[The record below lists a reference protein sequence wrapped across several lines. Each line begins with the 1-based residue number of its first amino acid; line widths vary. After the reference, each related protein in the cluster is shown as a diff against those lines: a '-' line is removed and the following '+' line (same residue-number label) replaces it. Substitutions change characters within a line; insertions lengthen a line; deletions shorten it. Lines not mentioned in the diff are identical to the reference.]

1 MVQEEEESTTW
12 LQHPGDLGDGRIDVL
27 DVLEHEA
34 RHRDVERCVAEG
46 QRGSTTPKVRRA
58 AAAAPSHLDLVPRR
72 VDSDDTSAEA
82 CGQARNLPLTG
93 SDVQDP
99 PRPAQMGGRE
109 REDLLLVLWIDAF
122 GEACLPPVRVLL
134 PEVVG
139 HPRMQHVAPSASQ
152 YTPSVTVGRRL
163 STRDVVL
170 ALVVPVVLTLIG
182 LNLVARYHSVHQS
195 PWRGH
200 GFGMYATYEG
210 VPGRTIRVT
219 SWTDGEA
226 ERIGVPPEAAH
237 LVSKILVA
245 PGDPET
251 RELARRIL
259 ATSHAD
265 RIVVEV
271 VALTADGGDEAL
283 TFGLRRLARVV
294 VP

>member
-1 MVQEEEESTTW
+1 
-12 LQHPGDLGDGRIDVL
+12 
-27 DVLEHEA
+27 
-34 RHRDVERCVAEG
+34 
-46 QRGSTTPKVRRA
+46 
-58 AAAAPSHLDLVPRR
+58 
-72 VDSDDTSAEA
+72 
-82 CGQARNLPLTG
+82 
-93 SDVQDP
+93 
-99 PRPAQMGGRE
+99 
-109 REDLLLVLWIDAF
+109 
-122 GEACLPPVRVLL
+122 
-134 PEVVG
+134 
-139 HPRMQHVAPSASQ
+139 
-152 YTPSVTVGRRL
+152 
-163 STRDVVL
+163 
-170 ALVVPVVLTLIG
+170 
-182 LNLVARYHSVHQS
+182 
-195 PWRGH
+195 
-200 GFGMYATYEG
+200 MYATYEG

-251 RELARRIL
+251 RELARRIM